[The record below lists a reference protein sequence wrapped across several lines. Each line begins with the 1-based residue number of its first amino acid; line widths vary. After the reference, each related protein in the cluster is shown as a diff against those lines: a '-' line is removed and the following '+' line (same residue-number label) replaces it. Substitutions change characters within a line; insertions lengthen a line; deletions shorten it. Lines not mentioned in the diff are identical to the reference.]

1 MSRAKTWLKELS
13 FMTHIHSYASI
24 VLGIVHW
31 YVFDTHN
38 LKWSDGIRK
47 SRVRFETLRL
57 TGDGGGDR

>member
-1 MSRAKTWLKELS
+1 
-13 FMTHIHSYASI
+13 MTHIHSYASI